1 MNQTLRL
8 KCQRDAHLIPWKV
21 LVATDSR
28 RWPWKSE
35 PAKECV
41 TTHLPSQLALKMDGA
56 IKDTV
61 KVGRSPRW
69 LVRLDARGTLDS
81 VSIGRAWNIGQRWA
95 PRNSEIARNKSSKTE
110 LSLALKRPNF
120 PKKISE
126 KPKFSNFFFLKNPNF
141 PIFFFW
147 KTQIFSWKNEN
158 FQEKKIGFLEFLIFS
173 FLNFSKNFFPNS
185 KKNSF
190 IILKTPPWIAGRI
203 VKA

>member
-81 VSIGRAWNIGQRWA
+81 VSIGRAWNIGQRFDWTRVEHWTA
-95 PRNSEIARNKSSKTE
+95 LSPTEFWNRKKQKFKNGAVSRTKKAKFSKKKFWK
-110 LSLALKRPNF
+110 AQIFQFFF
-120 PKKISE
+120 PK
-126 KPKFSNFFFLKNPNF
+126 KPKFSN
-141 PIFFFW
+141 FFFW

-158 FQEKKIGFLEFLIFS
+158 FQEKKFD
-173 FLNFSKNFFPNS
+173 FLNFWFFLFWIFP
-185 KKNSF
+185 KKF
-190 IILKTPPWIAGRI
+190 FQP
-203 VKA
+203 

>member
-110 LSLALKRPNF
+110 LSLAPKRPNF

-141 PIFFFW
+141 PIFFSEKPKFFPG
-147 KTQIFSWKNEN
+147 KMKIFKKKNLISWIFDFFFFEF
-158 FQEKKIGFLEFLIFS
+158 FQK
-173 FLNFSKNFFPNS
+173 NFSNL